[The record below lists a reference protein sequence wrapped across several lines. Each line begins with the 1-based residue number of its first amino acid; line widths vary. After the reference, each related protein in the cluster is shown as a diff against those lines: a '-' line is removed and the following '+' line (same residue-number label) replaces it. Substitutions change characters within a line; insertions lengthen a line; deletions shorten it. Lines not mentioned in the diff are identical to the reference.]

1 MTPTNPS
8 QQHHAGQAGHA
19 VPRSLA
25 LQLDAARADVRQ
37 PLRHQAAQWAAA
49 WFADRPDTLI
59 LLGCNGSALN
69 ADPAHRQLRL
79 RRIKAAMVRQGVPA
93 QRIRYTTEMVVTPDG
108 AQTPGQA
115 MAWCRAVMPEDLEAT
130 DVRPIEEMLSH

>member
-1 MTPTNPS
+1 MTPKNPS
-8 QQHHAGQAGHA
+8 QHHAGQADHA
-19 VPRSLA
+19 VPHSLT
-25 LQLDAARADVRQ
+25 LHLDAERADVRQ

-69 ADPAHRQLRL
+69 ADPVHRQLRL

-93 QRIRYTTEMVVTPDG
+93 QRIRYTTEMVAPNG
-108 AQTPGQA
+108 LQTPGQA
-115 MAWCRAVMPEDLEAT
+115 MALCRAVMPEDLAAT